1 MHFCLYFRLH
11 ILEAKSFAL
20 DTCGEFAVK
29 GFRARY
35 VKLKN
40 LQIFVAV
47 QTNRFPRRN
56 LADHRLPTKQV
67 LGRQRGQLTTT
78 LRPLRRPTK
87 PFRSQAGR
95 CGRQKRRHPN
105 ELVSPLK
112 TVTHWECQETIP
124 NNSNWLKAWQPK
136 QKWGKSCAAILTY

>member
-1 MHFCLYFRLH
+1 M
-11 ILEAKSFAL
+11 
-20 DTCGEFAVK
+20 K

-35 VKLKN
+35 VKN

-47 QTNRFPRRN
+47 QTNRIQRRN
-56 LADHRLPTKQV
+56 LADHRLPTRQV

-78 LRPLRRPTK
+78 RRPLRRPTK
-87 PFRSQAGR
+87 TFWSQAGR

-105 ELVSPLK
+105 ELFSPLK
-112 TVTHWECQETIP
+112 TVTHWGCQETIP

-136 QKWGKSCAAILTY
+136 QKWGKSCAAILTSVKAILKAII